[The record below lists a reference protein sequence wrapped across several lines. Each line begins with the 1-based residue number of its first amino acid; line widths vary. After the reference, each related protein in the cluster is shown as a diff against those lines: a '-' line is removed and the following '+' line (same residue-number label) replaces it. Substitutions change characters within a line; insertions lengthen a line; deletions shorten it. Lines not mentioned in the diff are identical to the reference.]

1 MIEAYKKFWC
11 NYSNFMGE
19 SSRADYWYVRLLNFL
34 IVILICMMGF
44 LIGATT
50 GFEESTDTAFIFM
63 LTGIS
68 SIYILAT
75 IMPNLAIS
83 IRRLRDAGFHWSL
96 IFIQVIP
103 YIGSLVL
110 LILYIMP
117 TAQKNND

>member
-1 MIEAYKKFWC
+1 
-11 NYSNFMGE
+11 MGE